1 MFNKL
6 CRLLIIPFVQTG
18 RKLSFKRD
26 FFINL
31 EQSCHFHGRRNE
43 NERRI
48 IIVGDKVFILERM
61 SIMLTDY
68 SRIVVA
74 YDHSDLSKKA
84 LKIAMNLAKQD
95 KQIELIV
102 LMVLQPARPLV
113 YSYGYAFD
121 SYQETQREEGNAV
134 RAEIEQEIKSLPNK
148 TKAVVIEGAPG
159 NMIVQY
165 VKQNDADLVVM
176 GSRGLSGLKEL
187 FLGSVSHY
195 VVQKAHCPVFIVK

>member
-1 MFNKL
+1 
-6 CRLLIIPFVQTG
+6 
-18 RKLSFKRD
+18 
-26 FFINL
+26 
-31 EQSCHFHGRRNE
+31 
-43 NERRI
+43 
-48 IIVGDKVFILERM
+48 
-61 SIMLTDY
+61 MLTDY

-74 YDHSDLSKKA
+74 YDHSELSKKA

-102 LMVLQPARPLV
+102 LMVLQPARPMV

-121 SYQETQREEGNAV
+121 SYQESQREEANAV
-134 RAEIEQEIKSLPNK
+134 RTEVEHEIKSLPNK
-148 TKAVVIEGAPG
+148 TKAVVIEGGPG

>member
-1 MFNKL
+1 
-6 CRLLIIPFVQTG
+6 
-18 RKLSFKRD
+18 
-26 FFINL
+26 
-31 EQSCHFHGRRNE
+31 
-43 NERRI
+43 
-48 IIVGDKVFILERM
+48 
-61 SIMLTDY
+61 MLTDY

-74 YDHSDLSKKA
+74 YDHSELSKKA

-102 LMVLQPARPLV
+102 LMVLQPARPMV

-121 SYQETQREEGNAV
+121 SYQETQREEANAV
-134 RAEIEQEIKSLPNK
+134 RTEIEQEIKSLPNK